1 MRISDWS
8 SDVCSSD
15 LWSVL
20 VIKCLPGGI
29 VLRGPAI
36 TASEKATNRSR
47 FGALIQYS
55 PFARCHRSAMMPE
68 ATPKPVPAAPHRT
81 TPCAGLF
88 GWHVPKDR
96 TGSERSEEHTSEL
109 KSLMRLAYAVFCLK
123 KKRKPR

>member
-55 PFARCHRSAMMPE
+55 PCARCHRSAMMPE
-68 ATPKPVPAAPHRT
+68 ATPKPVPAAPHRKIGRAS
-81 TPCAGLF
+81 CRESVSQYVEILG
-88 GWHVPKDR
+88 V
-96 TGSERSEEHTSEL
+96 
-109 KSLMRLAYAVFCLK
+109 AVSLK
-123 KKRKPR
+123 KDKSSN